1 MAQFKE
7 GGEGVNRVLGTRTQE
22 GLFINLDIH
31 IEYRLVSEEMK
42 ELFLK
47 FGPWENVV
55 SNITL
60 IARSELRNTASNYG
74 GLEYLAGDRGLIA
87 ANMRVRGCVLVAVC
101 LWLCACGC
109 VLVAVCLCGCGCVHV
124 CDQPTDGVAWHVHQT
139 DLAVALQPFHL
150 NVNEVN
156 IRTIRLSPAF
166 ERAFDAVRQVKL
178 AASKALQTREVDI
191 TQERRANES
200 SVRAVLGGGSGVCCL
215 ILTFVVAGAWC
226 R

>member
-1 MAQFKE
+1 M
-7 GGEGVNRVLGTRTQE
+7 NRVLGTRTQE

-101 LWLCACGC
+101 LCGC
-109 VLVAVCLCGCGCVHV
+109 VAVWLCGCGCVLV
-124 CDQPTDGVAWHVHQT
+124 V
-139 DLAVALQPFHL
+139 
-150 NVNEVN
+150 
-156 IRTIRLSPAF
+156 
-166 ERAFDAVRQVKL
+166 
-178 AASKALQTREVDI
+178 
-191 TQERRANES
+191 
-200 SVRAVLGGGSGVCCL
+200 VLVPVPL
-215 ILTFVVAGAWC
+215 PLYLWW
-226 R
+226 